1 LTRNLFALRSCLAL
15 LMVGCL
21 PVTAE
26 PGNGA
31 APAPAPV
38 PQAPRALAT
47 AADSSSASVTADTML
62 VLRPGDVVRITV
74 WRNPELSGDFPVGVN
89 GALRQPL
96 YQEVP
101 VAGIPIPEVEQRLK
115 TFLAQYQSTPEVVVE
130 PLFQVVVSGEVRE
143 PKVYELPRETSIAM
157 AIAQAGGALPDGRM
171 DKVLLWRAGKEYT
184 LDLTHADAAWA
195 NSGILSGDQIIV
207 TQRRSVFREIV
218 VPIVSVVGGLASL
231 INLIRR

>member
-1 LTRNLFALRSCLAL
+1 MTSL
-15 LMVGCL
+15 LVSL
-21 PVTAE
+21 VTLCAT
-26 PGNGA
+26 
-31 APAPAPV
+31 
-38 PQAPRALAT
+38 ALAGSLLAQSPQQAT
-47 AADSSSASVTADTML
+47 ATDGV
-62 VLRPGDVVRITV
+62 VLNPGDVVRITV

-115 TFLAQYQSTPEVVVE
+115 TFLAQYQSDPEVVVE

-171 DKVLLWRAGKEYT
+171 DKVRLWRAGKEYT

-231 INLIRR
+231 INLIRH